1 MPIAVTIVGTTAFP
15 TVGLSPVFSQQ
26 LSQQLQI
33 CTYSACDG
41 TGAALQLWAMS
52 LKVCIVCED
61 CVCDRRSELVS
72 ACWVQ
77 IQGLPT
83 MIFIGTD
90 NNKPA
95 LRTEGLLPAETI
107 KNIIAK
113 EL

>member
-1 MPIAVTIVGTTAFP
+1 MT
-15 TVGLSPVFSQQ
+15 SPFQ
-26 LSQQLQI
+26 LELQLPECHQALPECLMALEVSSPMLLVVLQI
-33 CTYSACDG
+33 LCNVSFVLHHGHGC
-41 TGAALQLWAMS
+41 
-52 LKVCIVCED
+52 
-61 CVCDRRSELVS
+61 RSVFQWL
-72 ACWVQ
+72 Q